1 MIASLMLR
9 IRCKN
14 INAEKIF
21 VESRMCKLKTLKFKE
36 VACVSFDCD
45 LVSCSL

>member
-14 INAEKIF
+14 INAKKIF
-21 VESRMCKLKTLKFKE
+21 VELRICKLKALKFKE
-36 VACVSFDCD
+36 VTCVSFDCD
-45 LVSCSL
+45 LVPCSL